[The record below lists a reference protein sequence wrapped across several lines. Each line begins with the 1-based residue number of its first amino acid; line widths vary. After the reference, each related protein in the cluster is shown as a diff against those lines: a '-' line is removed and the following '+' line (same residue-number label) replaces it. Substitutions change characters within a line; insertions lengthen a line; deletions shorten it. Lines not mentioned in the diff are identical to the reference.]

1 MFTHLGIRNL
11 NFMAEVLSKMLYLKR
26 NSSLAMFVIIGL
38 LFVVAVHVGAQE
50 NQALSPATPTNA
62 LPLPFMDLFTGASNY
77 YPDQIRKTYSDPGY
91 SYHVSCPKS
100 DSLSSFASVLGSAAK
115 IMMSAAV
122 IVFLKVAVG
131 KLMLLPFTVMLLAK
145 VGFKAV
151 LLWPMLSKMIKYFKK
166 KKKKGQK
173 SRMIT
178 DCSERVACVIQR
190 SSRIGW
196 ASHLGAAASFSLI
209 NDVDEDAPLARV
221 LLSVLAGDKVAQCM
235 SLDCGSGVNIS

>member
-1 MFTHLGIRNL
+1 
-11 NFMAEVLSKMLYLKR
+11 MAEVLSKMLYLKR
-26 NSSLAMFVIIGL
+26 NSSFAMFVIIGL